1 MKKILSECAGG
12 GQTAVCEMETA
23 VDAEQEEAAMRCA
36 LLLCSVCYNDD
47 VGRALKLPLGRP
59 TIGGTWPGAGCHW

>member
-36 LLLCSVCYNDD
+36 LLLCS
-47 VGRALKLPLGRP
+47 
-59 TIGGTWPGAGCHW
+59 GCVTMMT